1 MEIVV
6 SVRKITLHTI
16 PEALV
21 LTVALMVVLVLM
33 DLKVAHHT
41 NLVNLACMVAHTAD
55 LFLHTIL
62 VNLALMVPMVALL
75 PTIPAALVHT
85 ADLFHRTILVNLAH
99 SADLFHRTILVAL
112 ARTVDLAR
120 FLEPLPE
127 LMKRPK
133 P

>member
-6 SVRKITLHTI
+6 SVRKITLRTI
-16 PEALV
+16 LEV
-21 LTVALMVVLVLM
+21 L
-33 DLKVAHHT
+33 AH
-41 NLVNLACMVAHTAD
+41 MVAHTAA

-75 PTIPAALVHT
+75 RTIPVALAHMVAHTAALFLH
-85 ADLFHRTILVNLAH
+85 TILVALAH
-99 SADLFHRTILVAL
+99 TVVLMADLFHRTILVAL
-112 ARTVDLAR
+112 AHTVDLAR

>member
-1 MEIVV
+1 
-6 SVRKITLHTI
+6 
-16 PEALV
+16 
-21 LTVALMVVLVLM
+21 VVLVLM
-33 DLKVAHHT
+33 
-41 NLVNLACMVAHTAD
+41 AHTAA

-85 ADLFHRTILVNLAH
+85 VALMADLFHRTILDNLVRMVDLTADLFHRTILVNLARMVAH
-99 SADLFHRTILVAL
+99 TADLFHRTILVAL